1 MSDAQISTLRAL
13 FFATIAAGT
22 AMWGWIGW
30 LVWVLVF
37 CMVLD
42 YATGSWAAMKAGL
55 WSSKAAREGLW
66 HKGGMMVIVLIAVIA
81 DVLIGLM
88 IQMNSIPF
96 QYKVL
101 LSPVVIAWYCFTEL
115 GSSMENAAQMGA
127 KAPGFMRKA
136 LELAGRIATQ
146 AGEVA
151 VQQATQAG
159 GATDEN
165 SDSNAEDAA
174 QQAGEAEQEEDKEA
188 RT

>member
-1 MSDAQISTLRAL
+1 MNSDQISTLRTL
-13 FFATIAAGT
+13 LFATVAAGT

-30 LVWVLVF
+30 LVLVWVL
-37 CMVLD
+37 CMIVD
-42 YATGSWAAMKAGL
+42 YVTGSLAAMKAGM
-55 WSSKAAREGLW
+55 WSSKVAREGLW

-81 DVLIGLM
+81 DILIGLM
-88 IQMNSIPF
+88 IRMNSIPF

-115 GSSMENAAQMGA
+115 GSTMENAAQMGA
-127 KAPGFMRKA
+127 TVPGFMRKA

-159 GATDEN
+159 NVETKPGET
-165 SDSNAEDAA
+165 S
-174 QQAGEAEQEEDKEA
+174 EAEEERTQQEAEE
-188 RT
+188 